1 MPITAQS
8 IIKRIVRDLNDETS
22 IRWTVPELVRY
33 FNDGQ
38 REIATLRPDSMNLRV
53 MHPLVAGYKQ
63 SIPANGTKLIDVNA
77 NGSGSKGAVTLVA
90 SAILDAQVRKW
101 RSLPGSL
108 EVLHY
113 TYDPREPKTF
123 EVYPPALGTSVLD
136 MEFSALPVDISEPAE
151 GTTFTSVV
159 GDFAMGDLFS
169 NAQQHYILFRCY
181 SKDTEYTANP
191 ALAQSYQQM
200 FANDL
205 GIEIKMTVSVGPTQK
220 KQASAAQQGQG
231 SAT

>member
-1 MPITAQS
+1 MTITAQS

-22 IRWTVPELVRY
+22 VRWTIPELVRY

-38 REIATLRPDSMNLRV
+38 REIATLRPDSMSQRV
-53 MHPLVAGYKQ
+53 MLQLVAGAKQ
-63 SIPANGTKLIDVNA
+63 SIPVNGTKLIDVNA
-77 NGSGSKGAVTLVA
+77 NGAGNKGAVTLVA
-90 SAILDAQVRKW
+90 SAILDAQVRNW
-101 RSLPGSL
+101 RNLPGAL

-123 EVYPPALGTSVLD
+123 EVYPPALSESVVDL
-136 MEFSALPVDISEPAE
+136 EFSALPVDIPEPPE
-151 GTTFTSVV
+151 GTTYTSVV
-159 GDFAMGDLFS
+159 GDFAMSDLFA

-200 FANDL
+200 YANDL
-205 GIEIKMTVSVGPTQK
+205 GVELKMTLVSSPTQK
-220 KQASAAQQGQG
+220 KQASAAQAVQG
-231 SAT
+231 A